1 MDLTVLTFALYLLI
15 AGNTTYFL
23 GRSLYTN
30 GEHFLASIF
39 MQRPEIVHPLNNVLL
54 IGFYL
59 INLGFVLLF
68 FTQEK
73 DLHNNTAI
81 LEFLATKIGVVYLV
95 LGSMHLFNIIVFITL
110 EKRLYTPNPKR

>member
-1 MDLTVLTFALYLLI
+1 MDATLLVFTLYLLV
-15 AGNTTYFL
+15 AGNSTYFL

-30 GEHFLASIF
+30 GEHFLTSIF
-39 MQRPEIVHPLNNVLL
+39 IQRPEIVHPLNNVLL

-73 DLHNNTAI
+73 DLHNPMAMA
-81 LEFLATKIGVVYLV
+81 EFLAAKIGVVYLV
-95 LGSMHLFNIIVFITL
+95 LGSAHLFNIIVFITL

>member
-1 MDLTVLTFALYLLI
+1 MNPTVLTFVLYLLV

-39 MQRPEIVHPLNNVLL
+39 IQRPEIVQPLNTILL

-68 FTQEK
+68 FTQQK
-73 DLHNNTAI
+73 DLHNSISIA
-81 LEFLATKIGVVYLV
+81 EFLAEKIGVVYLV
-95 LGSMHLFNIIVFITL
+95 LGSMHLFNIFVFITI